1 MSADSS
7 HIKRP
12 MNAFMVWS
20 RIRRKHISTNYPR
33 LHNSEISKLLGAEW
47 KLLSELDKRPF
58 IDEAKRL
65 RSQHMLDHPGY
76 KYRPRRKPK
85 NDKEQL
91 KNGGRLIYNGVPYT
105 DPIQQAL
112 NRAFYGTVPVADNFT
127 AFPTL
132 PTLQENKQMSAMN
145 TKLPPLVGHTIHE
158 SISLPHLRQQEPIE
172 ENQSVSQELLQLHYD
187 KFEHEKF
194 SLPSYTSLAGSLQ
207 HRALIR
213 AASIYASA
221 CNEIAST
228 SAPVYFKSI

>member
-20 RIRRKHISTNYPR
+20 RIRRKHISSNYPR

-85 NDKEQL
+85 NDKDQL
-91 KNGGRLIYNGVPYT
+91 KNGTRVIYSGVPFA

-112 NRAFYGTVPVADNFT
+112 NRAFYGTIPVADNYT

-132 PTLQENKQMSAMN
+132 PQLQEPKQFSVINSKPSAISTHTVHNNLSMS
-145 TKLPPLVGHTIHE
+145 HI
-158 SISLPHLRQQEPIE
+158 RQDTIE
-172 ENQSVSQELLQLHYD
+172 EPQVMSPELLQLHYD
-187 KFEHEKF
+187 KLEQEKF

-207 HRALIR
+207 HRALMR

-228 SAPVYFKSI
+228 STPMYFKSI

>member
-85 NDKEQL
+85 GDRDQMKT
-91 KNGGRLIYNGVPYT
+91 GGRLIYNGVPYA

-112 NRAFYGTVPVADNFT
+112 NRAFYGSMPIPES
-127 AFPTL
+127 FPTF
-132 PTLQENKQMSAMN
+132 PPMPPLQENKPLPALTAKITPHPSHSLHHPI
-145 TKLPPLVGHTIHE
+145 TFPPLPQHD
-158 SISLPHLRQQEPIE
+158 LE
-172 ENQSVSQELLQLHYD
+172 ENHPELLQMHY
-187 KFEHEKF
+187 EKLEQEKLA
-194 SLPSYTSLAGSLQ
+194 LPSYTSLAGSLQ
-207 HRALIR
+207 HRALMR

-221 CNEIAST
+221 CSEIAST
-228 SAPVYFKSI
+228 SSPLYFKPL

>member
-85 NDKEQL
+85 GDREQL

-112 NRAFYGTVPVADNFT
+112 NRAFYGSMPIPDSFSS
-127 AFPTL
+127 FPPL
-132 PTLQENKQMSAMN
+132 PPLQENKQLPSLSAKIAPLPSHSIHSSVPPAIN
-145 TKLPPLVGHTIHE
+145 FPPLPLHE
-158 SISLPHLRQQEPIE
+158 LE
-172 ENQSVSQELLQLHYD
+172 ENHPELLQMHYD
-187 KFEHEKF
+187 KLEQEKL

-207 HRALIR
+207 HRALMR

-228 SAPVYFKSI
+228 SAPLYFKPL